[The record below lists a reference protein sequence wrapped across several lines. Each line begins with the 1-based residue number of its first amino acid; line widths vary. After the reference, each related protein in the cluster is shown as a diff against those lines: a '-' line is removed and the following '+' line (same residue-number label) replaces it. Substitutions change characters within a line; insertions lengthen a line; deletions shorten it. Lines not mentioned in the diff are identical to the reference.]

1 MVCRV
6 DRPKVASA
14 TVVFAEAV
22 KSNHQLSSKV
32 GRVLAKCLLTR
43 LNSDELFKPY
53 KDLQKEKDDLASK
66 VESITAK
73 KDELAKVVVDL
84 EV

>member
-1 MVCRV
+1 M
-6 DRPKVASA
+6 
-14 TVVFAEAV
+14 
-22 KSNHQLSSKV
+22 
-32 GRVLAKCLLTR
+32 AKCLLTR

-84 EV
+84 EG

>member
-1 MVCRV
+1 MKH
-6 DRPKVASA
+6 PKVANA
-14 TVVFAEAV
+14 IVAFIEPM
-22 KSNHQLSSKV
+22 KSNHQRSSKV
-32 GRVLAKCLLTR
+32 DNVLAKLLHTK
-43 LNSDELFKPY
+43 LDGDELFKRY